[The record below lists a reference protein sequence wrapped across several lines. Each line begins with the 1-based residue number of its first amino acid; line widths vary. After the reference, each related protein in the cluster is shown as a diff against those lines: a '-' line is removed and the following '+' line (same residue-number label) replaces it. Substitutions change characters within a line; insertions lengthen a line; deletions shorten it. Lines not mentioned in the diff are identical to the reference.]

1 MNILYAGTPSSSARI
16 LRFLAEMKPFNIKG
30 VLTQPDKKGKR
41 GNNLLESPVAIAAK
55 DLKLEVFKHENLNSK
70 EALNSLGLLDI
81 DFLVV
86 IAYGKII
93 PPWLLE
99 LPSES
104 SINIHFSLL
113 PKYRGASP
121 IQSALLNGDDTSGI
135 SIIKM
140 SEDLD
145 SGDIISS
152 FIVRIKPEDNKSTL
166 ENKLTNKCIIEL
178 PRTLELVKANKIEA
192 KKQDHSSASYCK
204 KITKSDSIIDFN
216 ETTINIINKFRAFYG
231 WPGTSFIYNDIQ
243 IKIHNMV
250 EAKIINRG
258 KPGTI
263 YKLNNDGLY
272 INTID
277 SMIVITHLQFPNKNI
292 ISSNDV
298 FNSYKDFFHKDKF
311 LQ

>member
-1 MNILYAGTPSSSARI
+1 MNILYAGTPSNSAKI
-16 LRFLAEMKPFNIKG
+16 LRYLAKLKPFNIKG

-55 DLKLEVFKHENLNSK
+55 DLKLEVFKPENLNSN
-70 EALNSLGLLDI
+70 EIISNLGLLDI

-99 LPSES
+99 LPSKS
-104 SINIHFSLL
+104 SINVHFSIL

-121 IQSALLNGDDTSGI
+121 IQSALLNGDDSSGI
-135 SIIKM
+135 SIIEM
-140 SEDLD
+140 SEALD
-145 SGDIISS
+145 AGDIFSS
-152 FIVRIKPEDNKSTL
+152 FIVNINPEDNKSTL
-166 ENKLTNKCIIEL
+166 ENKLTNKCITEL
-178 PRTLELVKANKIEA
+178 PTTLDLVKANKIEA
-192 KKQDHSSASYCK
+192 KKQDNSSASYCK
-204 KITKSDSIIDFN
+204 KITKSDSIINFN
-216 ETTINIINKFRAFYG
+216 ETTKNIINKFRAFYG
-231 WPGTSFIYNDIQ
+231 WPGTSFIYKDIQ
-243 IKIHNMV
+243 IKIHNML
-250 EAKIINRG
+250 ETKIINGG

-263 YKLNNDGLY
+263 YKLDNDGLY

-298 FNSYKDFFHKDKF
+298 FNSYKEFFS
-311 LQ
+311 

>member
-1 MNILYAGTPSSSARI
+1 MNILYAGTPSNSAKI
-16 LRFLAEMKPFNIKG
+16 LRYLAKLKPFNIKG

-55 DLKLEVFKHENLNSK
+55 DLKLEVFKPENLNSN
-70 EALNSLGLLDI
+70 EIITNLGLLDI

-99 LPSES
+99 LPSKS
-104 SINIHFSLL
+104 SINVHFSIL

-121 IQSALLNGDDTSGI
+121 IQSALLNGDDSSGI
-135 SIIKM
+135 SIIEM
-140 SEDLD
+140 SEALD
-145 SGDIISS
+145 AGDIFSS
-152 FIVRIKPEDNKSTL
+152 FIVKINPEDNKSTL
-166 ENKLTNKCIIEL
+166 ENKLTNKCITEL
-178 PRTLELVKANKIEA
+178 PTILDLVKANKIEVI
-192 KKQDHSSASYCK
+192 KQDNSSASYCK

-216 ETTINIINKFRAFYG
+216 ETTRNIINKFRAFYG
-231 WPGTSFIYNDIQ
+231 WPGTSFIYKDIQ
-243 IKIHNMV
+243 IKIHNML
-250 EAKIINRG
+250 ETKIINEG

-263 YKLNNDGLY
+263 YMLDSDGLY
-272 INTID
+272 INTND

-298 FNSYKDFFHKDKF
+298 FNSYKEFFS
-311 LQ
+311 

>member
-1 MNILYAGTPSSSARI
+1 MNILYAGTPSNSAKI
-16 LRFLAEMKPFNIKG
+16 LRYLAKLKPFNIKG

-55 DLKLEVFKHENLNSK
+55 DLKLEVFKPENLNSN
-70 EALNSLGLLDI
+70 EIISNLGLLDI

-99 LPSES
+99 LPSKS
-104 SINIHFSLL
+104 SINVHFSIL

-121 IQSALLNGDDTSGI
+121 IQSALLNGDDSSGI
-135 SIIKM
+135 SIIEM
-140 SEDLD
+140 SEALD
-145 SGDIISS
+145 AGDIFSS
-152 FIVRIKPEDNKSTL
+152 FIVKINPMDNKSTL
-166 ENKLTNKCIIEL
+166 ENKLTNKCISEL
-178 PRTLELVKANKIEA
+178 PTTLDLVKDNKIEA
-192 KKQDHSSASYCK
+192 KKQDNSSASYCK

-216 ETTINIINKFRAFYG
+216 ETTRSIINKFRAFYG
-231 WPGTSFIYNDIQ
+231 WPGTSFIYKDIQ
-243 IKIHNMV
+243 IKIHNML
-250 EAKIINRG
+250 ETKIINGG

-263 YKLNNDGLY
+263 YRLDNEGLF
-272 INTID
+272 INTND

-298 FNSYKDFFHKDKF
+298 FNSYKEFFS
-311 LQ
+311 

>member
-1 MNILYAGTPSSSARI
+1 MNILYAGTPSNSAKI
-16 LRFLAEMKPFNIKG
+16 LRYLAKLKPFNIKG

-55 DLKLEVFKHENLNSK
+55 DLKLEVFKPENLNSN
-70 EALNSLGLLDI
+70 EIISNLGLLDI

-99 LPSES
+99 LPSKS
-104 SINIHFSLL
+104 SINAHFSIL

-121 IQSALLNGDDTSGI
+121 IQSALLNGDDISGI
-135 SIIKM
+135 SIIEM
-140 SEDLD
+140 SEALD
-145 SGDIISS
+145 AGDIFSS
-152 FIVRIKPEDNKSTL
+152 FIVKINPEDNKSTL
-166 ENKLTNKCIIEL
+166 ENKLTNKCITEL
-178 PRTLELVKANKIEA
+178 PTTLDLVKANKIEA
-192 KKQDHSSASYCK
+192 KKQDNSSASYCK

-216 ETTINIINKFRAFYG
+216 ETTRSIINKFRAFYG
-231 WPGTSFIYNDIQ
+231 WPGTSFIYKDIQ
-243 IKIHNMV
+243 IKIHNML
-250 EAKIINRG
+250 ETKIINVG

-263 YKLNNDGLY
+263 YKLDNDGLY
-272 INTID
+272 INTVD

-298 FNSYKDFFHKDKF
+298 YNSYKEFFS
-311 LQ
+311 

>member
-1 MNILYAGTPSSSARI
+1 MNILYAGTPSNSAKI
-16 LRFLAEMKPFNIKG
+16 LSYLAKIELFNIKG

-55 DLKLEVFKHENLNSK
+55 DLKLEVFKPENLNSN
-70 EALNSLGLLDI
+70 EIISNIGLLDI

-99 LPSES
+99 LPGVS
-104 SINIHFSLL
+104 SINVHFSIL

-121 IQSALLNGDDTSGI
+121 IQSALLNGDDSSGI
-135 SIIKM
+135 SIIEM
-140 SEDLD
+140 SEALD
-145 SGDIISS
+145 AGDIFSS
-152 FIVRIKPEDNKSTL
+152 FIVKINPEDNKSTL
-166 ENKLTNKCIIEL
+166 ENKLTNKCITEL
-178 PRTLELVKANKIEA
+178 PTILDLVNANKIEA
-192 KKQDHSSASYCK
+192 KKQDNSSASYCK

-216 ETTINIINKFRAFYG
+216 ETTRNIINKFRAFYG
-231 WPGTSFIYNDIQ
+231 WPGTSFIYKDIQ
-243 IKIHNMV
+243 IKIHNML
-250 EAKIINRG
+250 ETKIINGG

-263 YKLNNDGLY
+263 YKLDSDGLY
-272 INTID
+272 INTND

-298 FNSYKDFFHKDKF
+298 FNSYKEFFS
-311 LQ
+311 

>member
-99 LPSES
+99 LPSKS
-104 SINIHFSLL
+104 SINVHFSIL

-121 IQSALLNGDDTSGI
+121 IQSALLNGDDSSGI
-135 SIIKM
+135 SIIEM
-140 SEDLD
+140 SDALD
-145 SGDIISS
+145 AGDIFSS
-152 FIVRIKPEDNKSTL
+152 FIVKINPGDNKSTL
-166 ENKLTNKCIIEL
+166 ENKLTNKCITEL
-178 PRTLELVKANKIEA
+178 PTILDLVKANKIEA
-192 KKQDHSSASYCK
+192 KKQDNSSASYCK

-216 ETTINIINKFRAFYG
+216 QTTRNIINKFRAFYG
-231 WPGTSFIYNDIQ
+231 WPGTSFIYKDIQ
-243 IKIHNMV
+243 IKIHNML
-250 EAKIINRG
+250 ETKIINGG

-263 YKLNNDGLY
+263 YKLDNDGLY
-272 INTID
+272 INTSD

-298 FNSYKDFFHKDKF
+298 FNSYKKFFS
-311 LQ
+311 

>member
-1 MNILYAGTPSSSARI
+1 MNILYAGSPSNSAKI
-16 LRFLAEMKPFNIKG
+16 LHYLAKNKLFNIKG

-55 DLKLEVFKHENLNSK
+55 DLKLEVFKPENLNSN
-70 EALNSLGLLDI
+70 EIISNLGLLDI

-99 LPSES
+99 LPGVS
-104 SINIHFSLL
+104 SINVHFSIL

-121 IQSALLNGDDTSGI
+121 IQSALLNGDDISGI
-135 SIIKM
+135 SIIEM
-140 SEDLD
+140 SEALD
-145 SGDIISS
+145 AGDIFSS
-152 FIVRIKPEDNKSTL
+152 FIENINPEDNKSTL
-166 ENKLTNKCIIEL
+166 ENKLTNKCITEL
-178 PRTLELVKANKIEA
+178 PKTLDLVKANKIIA

-204 KITKSDSIIDFN
+204 KITKSDSIINFN
-216 ETTINIINKFRAFYG
+216 ETTRNIINKFRAFYG
-231 WPGTSFIYNDIQ
+231 WPGTSFIYKDIQ
-243 IKIHNMV
+243 IKIHNML
-250 EAKIINRG
+250 ESNIINGG

-263 YKLNNDGLY
+263 YKLGNDGLY

-298 FNSYKDFFHKDKF
+298 YNSYKEFFS
-311 LQ
+311 

>member
-1 MNILYAGTPSSSARI
+1 MNILYAGTPSNSAKI
-16 LRFLAEMKPFNIKG
+16 LRYLAKLKPFNIKG

-55 DLKLEVFKHENLNSK
+55 DLKLEVFKPENLNSN
-70 EALNSLGLLDI
+70 EIISNLGLLDI

-99 LPSES
+99 LPSKS
-104 SINIHFSLL
+104 SINVHFSIL

-121 IQSALLNGDDTSGI
+121 IQSALLNGDDSSGI
-135 SIIKM
+135 SIIEM
-140 SEDLD
+140 SEALD
-145 SGDIISS
+145 AGDIFSS
-152 FIVRIKPEDNKSTL
+152 FIVKINPEDNKSTL
-166 ENKLTNKCIIEL
+166 ENKLTNKCITEL
-178 PRTLELVKANKIEA
+178 PTILDLVKANKIEVI
-192 KKQDHSSASYCK
+192 KQDNSSASYCK

-216 ETTINIINKFRAFYG
+216 ETTRNIINKFRAFYG
-231 WPGTSFIYNDIQ
+231 WPGTSFIYKDIQ
-243 IKIHNMV
+243 IKIHNML
-250 EAKIINRG
+250 ETKIINEG

-263 YKLNNDGLY
+263 YMLDSDGLY
-272 INTID
+272 INTND

-298 FNSYKDFFHKDKF
+298 FNSYKEFFS
-311 LQ
+311 

>member
-1 MNILYAGTPSSSARI
+1 MNILYAGTPSNSAKI
-16 LRFLAEMKPFNIKG
+16 LRYLAKLKPFNIKG

-55 DLKLEVFKHENLNSK
+55 DLKLEVFKPENLNSN
-70 EALNSLGLLDI
+70 EIISNLGLLDI

-99 LPSES
+99 LPSKS
-104 SINIHFSLL
+104 SINVHFSIL

-121 IQSALLNGDDTSGI
+121 IQSALLNGDDSSGI
-135 SIIKM
+135 SIIEM
-140 SEDLD
+140 SDDLD
-145 SGDIISS
+145 AGDIFSS
-152 FIVRIKPEDNKSTL
+152 FIVKINPEDNKSTL
-166 ENKLTNKCIIEL
+166 ENKLTNKCITEL
-178 PRTLELVKANKIEA
+178 PTILDLVKANKIEA
-192 KKQDHSSASYCK
+192 KKQDNSSASYCK

-216 ETTINIINKFRAFYG
+216 ETTRNIINKFRAFYG
-231 WPGTSFIYNDIQ
+231 WPGTSFIYKDIQ
-243 IKIHNMV
+243 IKIHNML
-250 EAKIINRG
+250 ETKIINGG

-263 YKLNNDGLY
+263 YKLDNDGLY
-272 INTID
+272 INTSD

-298 FNSYKDFFHKDKF
+298 FNSYKEFFS
-311 LQ
+311 

>member
-1 MNILYAGTPSSSARI
+1 MNILYAGTPSNSAKI
-16 LRFLAEMKPFNIKG
+16 LRYLAKLKPFNIKG

-55 DLKLEVFKHENLNSK
+55 DLKLEVFKPENLNSN
-70 EALNSLGLLDI
+70 EIISNLGLLDI

-99 LPSES
+99 LPSKS
-104 SINIHFSLL
+104 SINVHFSIL

-121 IQSALLNGDDTSGI
+121 IQSALLNGDDSSGI
-135 SIIKM
+135 SIIEM
-140 SEDLD
+140 SEALD
-145 SGDIISS
+145 AGDIFSS
-152 FIVRIKPEDNKSTL
+152 FIVKINPEDNKSTL
-166 ENKLTNKCIIEL
+166 ENKLTNKCITEL
-178 PRTLELVKANKIEA
+178 PTTLDLVKANKIEA
-192 KKQDHSSASYCK
+192 KKQDNSSASYCK

-216 ETTINIINKFRAFYG
+216 ETTRSIINKFRAFYG
-231 WPGTSFIYNDIQ
+231 WPGTSFIYKDIQ
-243 IKIHNMV
+243 IKIHNML
-250 EAKIINRG
+250 ETKIINEG

-263 YKLNNDGLY
+263 YKLDSDGLY

-298 FNSYKDFFHKDKF
+298 FNSYKEFFS
-311 LQ
+311 

>member
-1 MNILYAGTPSSSARI
+1 MNILYAGTPSNSAKI
-16 LRFLAEMKPFNIKG
+16 LRYLAKLKPFNIKG

-55 DLKLEVFKHENLNSK
+55 DLKLEVFKPENLNSN
-70 EALNSLGLLDI
+70 EIISNLGLLDI

-99 LPSES
+99 LPSKS
-104 SINIHFSLL
+104 SINVHFSIL

-121 IQSALLNGDDTSGI
+121 IQSALLNGDDRSGI
-135 SIIKM
+135 SIIEM
-140 SEDLD
+140 SDDLD
-145 SGDIISS
+145 AGDIFSS
-152 FIVRIKPEDNKSTL
+152 FIVKINPEDNKSTL
-166 ENKLTNKCIIEL
+166 ENKLTNKCITEL
-178 PRTLELVKANKIEA
+178 PTILDLVKANKIEA
-192 KKQDHSSASYCK
+192 KKQDNSSVSYCK

-216 ETTINIINKFRAFYG
+216 ETTRNIINKFRAFYG
-231 WPGTSFIYNDIQ
+231 WPGTSFIYKDIQ
-243 IKIHNMV
+243 IKIHNML
-250 EAKIINRG
+250 ETKIINGG

-263 YKLNNDGLY
+263 YKLDNDGLY
-272 INTID
+272 INTSD

-298 FNSYKDFFHKDKF
+298 FNSYKKFFS
-311 LQ
+311 

>member
-1 MNILYAGTPSSSARI
+1 MNILYAGTPSNSAKI
-16 LRFLAEMKPFNIKG
+16 LRYLAKLKPFNIKG

-55 DLKLEVFKHENLNSK
+55 DLKLKVFKPENLNSN
-70 EALNSLGLLDI
+70 EIISNIGLLDI

-99 LPSES
+99 LPSKS
-104 SINIHFSLL
+104 SINVHFSIL

-121 IQSALLNGDDTSGI
+121 IQSALLNGDDSSGI

-140 SEDLD
+140 SDALD
-145 SGDIISS
+145 AGDIFSS
-152 FIVRIKPEDNKSTL
+152 FIVKINPEDNKTTL
-166 ENKLTNKCIIEL
+166 ENKLTNKCIFEL
-178 PRTLELVKANKIEA
+178 PTILDLVKANKIEA
-192 KKQDHSSASYCK
+192 KKQDNSSASYCK

-216 ETTINIINKFRAFYG
+216 ETTRSIINKFRAFYG
-231 WPGTSFIYNDIQ
+231 WPGTSFIYKDIQ
-243 IKIHNMV
+243 IKIHNML
-250 EAKIINRG
+250 ETKIINGG

-263 YKLNNDGLY
+263 YRLDNEGLF
-272 INTID
+272 INTND

-298 FNSYKDFFHKDKF
+298 FNSYKEFFS
-311 LQ
+311 

>member
-1 MNILYAGTPSSSARI
+1 MNILYAGTPSNSAKI
-16 LRFLAEMKPFNIKG
+16 LRYLAKLKPFNIKG

-55 DLKLEVFKHENLNSK
+55 DLKLEVFKPENLNSN
-70 EALNSLGLLDI
+70 EIISNLGLLDI

-99 LPSES
+99 LPSKS
-104 SINIHFSLL
+104 SINVHFSIL

-121 IQSALLNGDDTSGI
+121 IQSALLNGDDSSGI
-135 SIIKM
+135 SIIEM
-140 SEDLD
+140 SDALD
-145 SGDIISS
+145 AGDILSS
-152 FIVRIKPEDNKSTL
+152 FIVKINPEDNKSTL
-166 ENKLTNKCIIEL
+166 ENKLTNKCITEL
-178 PRTLELVKANKIEA
+178 PTILDLVKANKIEP
-192 KKQDHSSASYCK
+192 KKQDNSSASYCK

-216 ETTINIINKFRAFYG
+216 ETTRNIINKFRAFYG
-231 WPGTSFIYNDIQ
+231 WPGTSFIYKDIQ
-243 IKIHNMV
+243 IKIHNML
-250 EAKIINRG
+250 ETKIINGG

-263 YKLNNDGLY
+263 YRLDNEGLY
-272 INTID
+272 INTHD

-298 FNSYKDFFHKDKF
+298 FNSYKEFFS
-311 LQ
+311 

>member
-1 MNILYAGTPSSSARI
+1 MNILYAGTPSNSAKI
-16 LRFLAEMKPFNIKG
+16 LRYLAKLKPFNIKG

-55 DLKLEVFKHENLNSK
+55 DLKLEVFKPENLNSN
-70 EALNSLGLLDI
+70 EIITNLGLLDI

-99 LPSES
+99 LPNKS
-104 SINIHFSLL
+104 SINVHFSIL

-121 IQSALLNGDDTSGI
+121 IQSALLNGDDSSGI

-140 SEDLD
+140 SEALD
-145 SGDIISS
+145 AGDIFSS
-152 FIVRIKPEDNKSTL
+152 FIVKINPEDNKSTL
-166 ENKLTNKCIIEL
+166 ENKLTNKCITEL
-178 PRTLELVKANKIEA
+178 PTILDLVKANKIEA
-192 KKQDHSSASYCK
+192 KKQDNSSASYCK
-204 KITKSDSIIDFN
+204 KITKSDSVIDFN
-216 ETTINIINKFRAFYG
+216 ETTRNIINKFRAFYG
-231 WPGTSFIYNDIQ
+231 WPGTSFIYKDIQ
-243 IKIHNMV
+243 IKIHNML
-250 EAKIINRG
+250 ETKIINGG

-263 YKLNNDGLY
+263 YKLDSDGLY
-272 INTID
+272 INTND

-298 FNSYKDFFHKDKF
+298 FNSYKEFFS
-311 LQ
+311 